1 MADDVLRITRS
12 VGLPGLILAG
22 EIDES
27 SYPVLVRSL
36 AALGSS
42 RDVHVD
48 LGGVD
53 YCDLAG
59 LRAIICAGGP
69 GDTAP
74 GEATPGAG
82 IDGRVTP
89 QAPAL
94 GGTAP
99 GGRLAG
105 GRVVLHAVP
114 GRLRR
119 ILQIL
124 GWDAMPGVGFDER
137 SLPGGRDPVSIR

>member
-1 MADDVLRITRS
+1 VADDVLRITRS
-12 VGLPGLILAG
+12 AGLPGLILAG

-36 AALGSS
+36 AALGSG

-59 LRAIICAGGP
+59 LRAIICARGP
-69 GDTAP
+69 GDA
-74 GEATPGAG
+74 
-82 IDGRVTP
+82 
-89 QAPAL
+89 
-94 GGTAP
+94 AP
-99 GGRLAG
+99 GGGLASGLAG

>member
-69 GDTAP
+69 GDT
-74 GEATPGAG
+74 
-82 IDGRVTP
+82 P

-94 GGTAP
+94 GGPAP

>member
-36 AALGSS
+36 AALGSAQ
-42 RDVHVD
+42 DVHVD

-59 LRAIICAGGP
+59 LRAIICVAAP
-69 GDTAP
+69 GD
-74 GEATPGAG
+74 
-82 IDGRVTP
+82 TP
-89 QAPAL
+89 QAPAPA
-94 GGTAP
+94 GPAP
-99 GGRLAG
+99 SGPAPGGGRLAG

-124 GWDAMPGVGFDER
+124 GWDAIPGVGFDER

>member
-1 MADDVLRITRS
+1 MADDELRITRS
-12 VGLPGLILAG
+12 QGLPGLILAG

-36 AALGSS
+36 AALGSL

-59 LRAIICAGGP
+59 LRAIIRAAGPDDAAEPAP
-69 GDTAP
+69 GDLTA
-74 GEATPGAG
+74 
-82 IDGRVTP
+82 
-89 QAPAL
+89 
-94 GGTAP
+94 
-99 GGRLAG
+99 

-137 SLPGGRDPVSIR
+137 RLPGGRDPVSARS

>member
-1 MADDVLRITRS
+1 VADDVLRITRS
-12 VGLPGLILAG
+12 EGLPGLILAG

-36 AALGSS
+36 AALGPG

-48 LGGVD
+48 LGGVA

-69 GDTAP
+69 GGRAP
-74 GEATPGAG
+74 GDGLGAAG
-82 IDGRVTP
+82 LR
-89 QAPAL
+89 
-94 GGTAP
+94 
-99 GGRLAG
+99 G

-137 SLPGGRDPVSIR
+137 GLPGGRDPVSIR

>member
-1 MADDVLRITRS
+1 VADDVLRITRS
-12 VGLPGLILAG
+12 LGLPGLILAG

-36 AALGSS
+36 AALGSG

-59 LRAIICAGGP
+59 LRAIICARGP
-69 GDTAP
+69 GD
-74 GEATPGAG
+74 
-82 IDGRVTP
+82 D
-89 QAPAL
+89 
-94 GGTAP
+94 AP
-99 GGRLAG
+99 GGGLASGLGG